1 MRDVLMGA
9 DAFVLPTRGEGWG
22 LPVMEAMAMALP
34 VIVTNTSGCTQY
46 LTHSNSFPLTPTP
59 TADGFSEPH
68 VPQLQALM
76 RKVFDSVNTG
86 DGVAAARGKQARLD
100 IQARTRTSAQGL
112 PPCVTLAAQDQYTPE
127 LVAAEIEKRVQ
138 VRWPPPPPTGTCRAR
153 APSVTCDCRR
163 CRSC

>member
-1 MRDVLMGA
+1 MPRAPCSQDEQRCLASLPPKRRVRALAPSPSLPTSRAAAAAGLSRLQMRDVLMGA

-100 IQARTRTSAQGL
+100 IQARTRTSAQG
-112 PPCVTLAAQDQYTPE
+112 
-127 LVAAEIEKRVQ
+127 
-138 VRWPPPPPTGTCRAR
+138 
-153 APSVTCDCRR
+153 
-163 CRSC
+163 

>member
-100 IQARTRTSAQGL
+100 IQVRARTSARG
-112 PPCVTLAAQDQYTPE
+112 
-127 LVAAEIEKRVQ
+127 
-138 VRWPPPPPTGTCRAR
+138 
-153 APSVTCDCRR
+153 
-163 CRSC
+163 